1 MWLTSS
7 LWDRVSH
14 SDVPLSAFKSA
25 FVCLWMRQVKSSP
38 SQVKPSQV
46 KSKSSQ
52 AKSSQVKSSQAQAKS
67 SPSQVKPKTVT

>member
-25 FVCLWMRQVKSSP
+25 FVCLWMRQVKSSQAKP

-46 KSKSSQ
+46 KS
-52 AKSSQVKSSQAQAKS
+52 SQVKSSPR
-67 SPSQVKPKTVT
+67 PSHNSHYLIELI

>member
-25 FVCLWMRQVKSSP
+25 SVCLWMRQVKSS
-38 SQVKPSQV
+38 QVKPSQA
-46 KSKSSQ
+46 KSSQ
-52 AKSSQVKSSQAQAKS
+52 AKSSQAK
-67 SPSQVKPKTVT
+67 PSQVKPSPRPSHNSHYLIELI

>member
-25 FVCLWMRQVKSSP
+25 FVCLWMRQVKP
-38 SQVKPSQV
+38 SQVKPSQA
-46 KSKSSQ
+46 KSSQ
-52 AKSSQVKSSQAQAKS
+52 AKSSPR
-67 SPSQVKPKTVT
+67 PSHNSHYLIELI